1 MEKTLWQKILHDY
14 MQEISEIASNL
25 KSIMSKYPCE
35 KDGKPDRKRM
45 RAEIKEVL
53 ADYSTPDLKRLTDL
67 LRKLPSFE
75 NRANELNGK
84 DWLSNSISVWDD
96 IRKSAEERKLKHPA
110 MFPAALAKRLIEC
123 FTNDSQDIILDP
135 FAGVGSTLIAAKELN
150 KDAIGVE
157 LSQDFAEIAINRI
170 ENIGQ
175 QLSLFDDVE
184 SNIDVYVGDS
194 RDLQKYVKPNSVD
207 MVVTSPPY
215 WDILLEK
222 RPLYP
227 KENANYG
234 DTKEDLGK
242 ISDYQD
248 FLAEL
253 KTVFEQVYQVM
264 KIDSYCCIVLRDLYK
279 GKDFYPFHIDTS
291 QFMQDIGFTL
301 ISMFIWDRR
310 LDYNYR
316 TTLGYPS
323 TFYINTIHEFIL
335 IFRK

>member
-1 MEKTLWQKILHDY
+1 MSRTLWQERLHNF
-14 MQEISEIASNL
+14 MQDLSEIASNL
-25 KSIMSKYPCE
+25 KSIMSEYPCE
-35 KDGKPDRKRM
+35 EGEKLDRRSM

-53 ADYSTPDLKRLTDL
+53 ADYSTPDLKRVTDL

-75 NRANELNGK
+75 NRANELCGK

-110 MFPAALAKRLIEC
+110 MFPAELAKRLIES
-123 FTNDSQDIILDP
+123 FTNDNQDTILDP
-135 FAGVGSTLIAAKELN
+135 FAGVGSTLIAAKQAN

-157 LSQDFAEIAINRI
+157 LSPEFAAIAIERVKNVD
-170 ENIGQ
+170 Q
-175 QLSLFDDVE
+175 QLSLFENIE
-184 SNIDVYVGDS
+184 SKIDVFVGDS
-194 RDLQKYVKPNSVD
+194 RNLQKYIEPNSVD
-207 MVVTSPPY
+207 MVITSPPY

-222 RPLYP
+222 RPLFP

-234 DTKEDLGK
+234 NTKEDLGK
-242 ISDYQD
+242 INDYQV
-248 FLAEL
+248 FLDEL
-253 KTVFEQVYQVM
+253 QIVFEQVYQVM

-279 GKDFYPFHIDTS
+279 GKDFYPFHIDTCK
-291 QFMQDIGFTL
+291 FMEDIGFTL

-316 TTLGYPS
+316 TTLGYPK

>member
-1 MEKTLWQKILHDY
+1 MGKTYWQELLHSY
-14 MQEISEIASNL
+14 LQELSEIASKL

-35 KDGKPDRKRM
+35 KDDKPDRKRM
-45 RAEIKEVL
+45 RVEIKEVL
-53 ADYSTPDLKRLTDL
+53 ADYSTPDLKRLADL

-75 NRANELNGK
+75 NRANELCGK
-84 DWLSNSISVWDD
+84 DWLFNSISVWDD

-110 MFPAALAKRLIEC
+110 MFPIQLAKRLIEC
-123 FTNDSQDIILDP
+123 FTNDNQDTILDP

-150 KDAIGVE
+150 KDAIGIE
-157 LSQDFAEIAINRI
+157 LSPDFANIATNRI
-170 ENIGQ
+170 KNTEQ
-175 QLSLFDDVE
+175 QLSLFD
-184 SNIDVYVGDS
+184 NIDSKVDIYVGDS
-194 RDLQKYVKPNSVD
+194 RNLQEYVKPNSID

-222 RPLYP
+222 RPLHP

-234 DTKEDLGK
+234 DTAEDLGK
-242 ISDYQD
+242 ISNYKE
-248 FLAEL
+248 FLSEL
-253 KTVFEQVYQVM
+253 KIVFNQVYEVM
-264 KIDSYCCIVLRDLYK
+264 KPNAYCCIVLRDLYK

-316 TTLGYPS
+316 VTLGYPS